1 MSDQV
6 CPSADQ
12 HPDERH
18 PEHYRRAPAG
28 FTADGSRMIA
38 VTPERIAG
46 RYIPAIPADSED
58 RSRD

>member
-18 PEHYRRAPAG
+18 PDHTVAPRHG
-28 FTADGSRMIA
+28 FAADGSRMIA